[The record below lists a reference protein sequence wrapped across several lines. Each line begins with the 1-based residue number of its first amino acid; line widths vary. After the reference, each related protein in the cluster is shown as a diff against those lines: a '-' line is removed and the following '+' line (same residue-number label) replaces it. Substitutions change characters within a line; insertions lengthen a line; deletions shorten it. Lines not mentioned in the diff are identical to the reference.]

1 VTGDFRYDE
10 RDRSACPAVRDR
22 PAALRDHLRNGRAL
36 GAHGDRRFDAFLRL
50 VDNTPELREH
60 ARARWLRHEAALA
73 IVIAESSGL
82 PTDDPACVALAHFA
96 LESATLVRRQGDGA
110 ALDRVFYLL
119 EHGWN
124 AVSPSA
130 DGSTRPTTGTVAGDP
145 ALLDPDPSSP

>member
-10 RDRSACPAVRDR
+10 RDRSACLAVRDR

-36 GAHGDRRFDAFLRL
+36 GAHGDPRFDAFLRL

-82 PTDDPACVALAHFA
+82 PTDDPTCVALAHFA
-96 LESATLVRRQGDGA
+96 LNRRPWCAVKVA
-110 ALDRVFYLL
+110 APPWIGSSTCDWPRACRVQ
-119 EHGWN
+119 
-124 AVSPSA
+124 AIA
-130 DGSTRPTTGTVAGDP
+130 RQDGTVSAAGRWR
-145 ALLDPDPSSP
+145 